1 VAPQTM
7 MLFELSGG
15 VILLSLLMPFYLQKF
30 PAEHVF
36 PTSSEWGWLLVLSW
50 FCTVWAMDLMLQA
63 LQKVSAFTQNL
74 SLNLEPV
81 YGIILAFILFSEQK
95 QLQSSFFYGF
105 ILIALSVVLQM
116 VRVMKNKKH

>member
-1 VAPQTM
+1 
-7 MLFELSGG
+7 
-15 VILLSLLMPFYLQKF
+15 
-30 PAEHVF
+30 
-36 PTSSEWGWLLVLSW
+36 
-50 FCTVWAMDLMLQA
+50 MLQA